1 MSSNSR
7 EKIEEQDINNNK
19 LEDKKIKNENTLNI
33 NQTDENILEDDGVEN
48 LRFNSKLFLDV
59 DKNDLVKKESID
71 LGIKFSIDYA
81 PQQRLHEY
89 LNNDLINAL
98 DNNLSNPQTPI
109 IPISNNENNK
119 NENNNNNDNKEKFNI
134 EDIPKIDLGNEKEE
148 EKEKENQNENNTENQ
163 NENNNENQN
172 KNQSENQNQNNNEN
186 QIENQNEQF
195 NNQIQTPL
203 SLLKVNK
210 FDYTKMKFNI
220 PILNNMNNNINL
232 NNINN
237 QNKEKPKKHFE
248 IRAGDWTC
256 YDCNNLNFAFRIKC
270 NRCGLPKEVSLQKFK
285 MGLIKNLNI
294 QSNSNIMFYPH
305 NFNKDKNQ

>member
-7 EKIEEQDINNNK
+7 EKIEEQGINKNE
-19 LEDKKIKNENTLNI
+19 LEDKKIKNENTLNL
-33 NQTDENILEDDGVEN
+33 NQTDDNILEDDGVEN

-59 DKNDLVKKESID
+59 DKNDIIKKESID

-89 LNNDLINAL
+89 LNNDLINEL
-98 DNNLSNPQTPI
+98 DNNFSNPHTPI
-109 IPISNNENNK
+109 TPIYNNENNK
-119 NENNNNNDNKEKFNI
+119 NENNNNEKKKKKFNI

-148 EKEKENQNENNTENQ
+148 EKEIENQIQ
-163 NENNNENQN
+163 NQN
-172 KNQSENQNQNNNEN
+172 KNENEN
-186 QIENQNEQF
+186 ENF

-220 PILNNMNNNINL
+220 PILNNMNNNIN
-232 NNINN
+232 NINN
-237 QNKEKPKKHFE
+237 QNKEKPKKPFE

-305 NFNKDKNQ
+305 NFKDKNQ

>member
-1 MSSNSR
+1 MSSNSS
-7 EKIEEQDINNNK
+7 KKNEEQDK
-19 LEDKKIKNENTLNI
+19 LEDIKIKNENILNL
-33 NQTDENILEDDGVEN
+33 NQKDDNTLEDDGVEN

-59 DKNDLVKKESID
+59 DKNDIIKKESID

-89 LNNDLINAL
+89 LNNDLINEL
-98 DNNLSNPQTPI
+98 DNNFSNPHTPI
-109 IPISNNENNK
+109 TPIYNNENNK
-119 NENNNNNDNKEKFNI
+119 NENNNNDDNKEKFNI

-148 EKEKENQNENNTENQ
+148 EKEIENQIQ
-163 NENNNENQN
+163 NQN
-172 KNQSENQNQNNNEN
+172 KNENEN
-186 QIENQNEQF
+186 ENF

-220 PILNNMNNNINL
+220 PILNNMNNNMNNNI

-237 QNKEKPKKHFE
+237 QNKEKPKKPFE

-305 NFNKDKNQ
+305 NFKDKNQ

>member
-1 MSSNSR
+1 MGACW
-7 EKIEEQDINNNK
+7 EKEQ
-19 LEDKKIKNENTLNI
+19 E
-33 NQTDENILEDDGVEN
+33 
-48 LRFNSKLFLDV
+48 R
-59 DKNDLVKKESID
+59 KKE
-71 LGIKFSIDYA
+71 
-81 PQQRLHEY
+81 
-89 LNNDLINAL
+89 
-98 DNNLSNPQTPI
+98 
-109 IPISNNENNK
+109 
-119 NENNNNNDNKEKFNI
+119 KE
-134 EDIPKIDLGNEKEE
+134 EEKEE
-148 EKEKENQNENNTENQ
+148 EKEKEKENENENKIEDKIG
-163 NENNNENQN
+163 NE
-172 KNQSENQNQNNNEN
+172 S
-186 QIENQNEQF
+186 
-195 NNQIQTPL
+195 QIQTPL

-285 MGLIKNLNI
+285 MGLFKNLNI

>member
-7 EKIEEQDINNNK
+7 EKIEEKDINNNK
-19 LEDKKIKNENTLNI
+19 LEDKKIKNENALNI

-59 DKNDLVKKESID
+59 DKNDIIKKESID

-89 LNNDLINAL
+89 LNNDLINEL
-98 DNNLSNPQTPI
+98 DNNFSNPHTPI
-109 IPISNNENNK
+109 TPIYNNENNK
-119 NENNNNNDNKEKFNI
+119 NENNNNDDNKEKFNI

-148 EKEKENQNENNTENQ
+148 EKEIENQIQ
-163 NENNNENQN
+163 NLNQN
-172 KNQSENQNQNNNEN
+172 KNENEN
-186 QIENQNEQF
+186 ENF

-220 PILNNMNNNINL
+220 PILNNMNNNIN
-232 NNINN
+232 NINN
-237 QNKEKPKKHFE
+237 QNKEKPKKPFE

-305 NFNKDKNQ
+305 NFKDKNQ

>member
-19 LEDKKIKNENTLNI
+19 LEDKKIKNENTLNL
-33 NQTDENILEDDGVEN
+33 NQTDDNILEDDGVEN

-59 DKNDLVKKESID
+59 DKNDINKESID

-89 LNNDLINAL
+89 LNNDLINEL
-98 DNNLSNPQTPI
+98 DNNFSNPHTPI
-109 IPISNNENNK
+109 TPIYNNENNK
-119 NENNNNNDNKEKFNI
+119 NENNNNDDNKEKFNI

-148 EKEKENQNENNTENQ
+148 EKEIENQIQ
-163 NENNNENQN
+163 NQN
-172 KNQSENQNQNNNEN
+172 KNENEN
-186 QIENQNEQF
+186 F

-220 PILNNMNNNINL
+220 PILNNMNNNI

-305 NFNKDKNQ
+305 NFKDKNQ

>member
-1 MSSNSR
+1 MSSNSS
-7 EKIEEQDINNNK
+7 KKNEEQDK
-19 LEDKKIKNENTLNI
+19 LEDIKIKNENILNL
-33 NQTDENILEDDGVEN
+33 NQKDDNTLEDDGVEN

-59 DKNDLVKKESID
+59 DKNDIIKKESID

-89 LNNDLINAL
+89 LNNDLINEL
-98 DNNLSNPQTPI
+98 DNNFSNPHTPI
-109 IPISNNENNK
+109 TPIYN
-119 NENNNNNDNKEKFNI
+119 NENNNNNVDNKGKFNI
-134 EDIPKIDLGNEKEE
+134 NDIPIIDLGKAKEKEKEE
-148 EKEKENQNENNTENQ
+148 EKEEEKENENENKIEDKIG
-163 NENNNENQN
+163 NE
-172 KNQSENQNQNNNEN
+172 S
-186 QIENQNEQF
+186 
-195 NNQIQTPL
+195 QIQTPL

-220 PILNNMNNNINL
+220 PILNNMNNNIN
-232 NNINN
+232 NINN
-237 QNKEKPKKHFE
+237 QNKEKPKKPFE

-285 MGLIKNLNI
+285 MGLFKNLNI

-305 NFNKDKNQ
+305 NFDKDKNQ

>member
-1 MSSNSR
+1 MSSNSS
-7 EKIEEQDINNNK
+7 KKNEEQDK
-19 LEDKKIKNENTLNI
+19 LEDIKIKNENILNL
-33 NQTDENILEDDGVEN
+33 NQKDDNTLEDDGVEN

-59 DKNDLVKKESID
+59 DKNDIIKKESID

-89 LNNDLINAL
+89 LNNDLIKAL

-109 IPISNNENNK
+109 TQIY
-119 NENNNNNDNKEKFNI
+119 NNNNNNNNKNNNNNVDNKGKFNI
-134 EDIPKIDLGNEKEE
+134 NDIPIIDLGKAKEKEKEKEE
-148 EKEKENQNENNTENQ
+148 EKEKENENENKIEDKIG
-163 NENNNENQN
+163 NE
-172 KNQSENQNQNNNEN
+172 S
-186 QIENQNEQF
+186 
-195 NNQIQTPL
+195 QIQTPL

-210 FDYTKMKFNI
+210 FDYTKMKYNI
-220 PILNNMNNNINL
+220 PILNNMYNNINI
-232 NNINN
+232 NNTSN
-237 QNKEKPKKHFE
+237 QNKEKPKKPFE

-285 MGLIKNLNI
+285 MGLFKNLNI

-305 NFNKDKNQ
+305 NFDKDKNQ

>member
-7 EKIEEQDINNNK
+7 EKIEEQGINKNE
-19 LEDKKIKNENTLNI
+19 LEDKKIKNENTLNL
-33 NQTDENILEDDGVEN
+33 NQTDDNILEDDGVEN

-59 DKNDLVKKESID
+59 DKNDIIKKESID

-89 LNNDLINAL
+89 LNNDLINEL
-98 DNNLSNPQTPI
+98 DNNFSNPHTPI
-109 IPISNNENNK
+109 TPIYNNENNK
-119 NENNNNNDNKEKFNI
+119 NENNNNDDNKEKFNI

-148 EKEKENQNENNTENQ
+148 EKEIENQIQ
-163 NENNNENQN
+163 NQN
-172 KNQSENQNQNNNEN
+172 KNENEN
-186 QIENQNEQF
+186 ENF

-220 PILNNMNNNINL
+220 PILNNMNNNIN
-232 NNINN
+232 NINN
-237 QNKEKPKKHFE
+237 QNKEKPKKPFE

-305 NFNKDKNQ
+305 NFKDKNQ

>member
-7 EKIEEQDINNNK
+7 EKIEEQGINKNE
-19 LEDKKIKNENTLNI
+19 LEDKKIKNENTLNL
-33 NQTDENILEDDGVEN
+33 NQTDDNILEDDGVEN

-59 DKNDLVKKESID
+59 DKNDIIKKESID

-89 LNNDLINAL
+89 LNNDLINEL
-98 DNNLSNPQTPI
+98 DNNFSNPHTPI
-109 IPISNNENNK
+109 TPIYNNENNK
-119 NENNNNNDNKEKFNI
+119 NENNNNDDNKEKFNI

-148 EKEKENQNENNTENQ
+148 EKEIENQIQ
-163 NENNNENQN
+163 NQN
-172 KNQSENQNQNNNEN
+172 KNENEN
-186 QIENQNEQF
+186 ENF

-220 PILNNMNNNINL
+220 PILNNMNNNMNNNI

-237 QNKEKPKKHFE
+237 QNKEKPKKPFE